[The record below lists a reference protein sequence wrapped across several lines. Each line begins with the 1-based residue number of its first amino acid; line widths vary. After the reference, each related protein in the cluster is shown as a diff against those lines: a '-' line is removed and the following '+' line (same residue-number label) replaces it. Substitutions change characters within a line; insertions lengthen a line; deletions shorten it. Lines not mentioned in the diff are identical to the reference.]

1 MSESEK
7 VQMIDIDKI
16 LVPEE
21 RVTSIVPSDTMA
33 ELEQSIKERGIRQ
46 PLYIMRIK
54 DKLILVDG
62 LHRLLVAKKLGIKK
76 VPCIIR
82 EGTEKDLLIENLILN
97 RQRGISD
104 PIGEAQVLQTL
115 VSEHKMPLSQA
126 AKACNISESTA
137 RKYLQILKL
146 PQEILDMVRRKEIGL
161 GCAYWI
167 SKLEDREQQY
177 SVARDASVYEYTE
190 EMCRARVLQLLR
202 PSIEPEETGYT
213 FTPQGAPQK
222 VLPKCFL
229 CGKEIEEDPVYVWLH
244 RNCLQ
249 ILQDAVNVGWEGG
262 SGGTAESESQPVL
275 PSTAV
280 SQPIQPPPTPQTNPA
295 STPQSEWVWLDECHL
310 VNLRT
315 REIRRVC

>member
-7 VQMIDIDKI
+7 VQMVDIDKI

-21 RVTSIVPSDTMA
+21 RVTSIVPSDTMQ

-46 PLYIMRIK
+46 PLYIMEING
-54 DKLILVDG
+54 KLILVDG
-62 LHRLLVAKKLGIKK
+62 LHRLVVAKKLGIKQ
-76 VPCIIR
+76 VPAIIR
-82 EGTEKDLLIENLILN
+82 KGTEKDLLIENLILN

-115 VSEHKMPLSQA
+115 VQEHKMPLSQA

-202 PSIEPEETGYT
+202 PNVEPEQTGYT

-222 VLPKCFL
+222 VLPRCFL
-229 CGKEIEEDPVYVWLH
+229 CGEEIEEDPVYVWLH
-244 RNCLQ
+244 KSCLS
-249 ILQDAVNVGWEGG
+249 ILQDAINVGWEGG
-262 SGGTAESESQPVL
+262 IGGSQEIQ
-275 PSTAV
+275 
-280 SQPIQPPPTPQTNPA
+280 SQPISQSTPTRQEITTPPTPQQIPQQ
-295 STPQSEWVWLDECHL
+295 TPTSEWVWLDECHL

-315 REIRRVC
+315 REIRKVC

>member
-7 VQMIDIDKI
+7 IQMVSIEKI

-21 RVTSIVPSDTMA
+21 RVTSIVDSSTMA
-33 ELEQSIKERGIRQ
+33 ELEESIKERGIRQ
-46 PLYIMRIK
+46 PLYLMRIK

-62 LHRLLVAKKLGIKK
+62 LHRLVVAKKLGIKQ

-104 PIGEAQVLQTL
+104 PIGEAQVLKTL
-115 VSEHKMPLSQA
+115 VEEHKMPLSQA

-202 PSIEPEETGYT
+202 PNVEPEQTGYT

-222 VLPKCFL
+222 VLPRCFL
-229 CGKEIEEDPVYVWLH
+229 CGEEIQEDPVYIWLH
-244 RNCLQ
+244 RNCLD
-249 ILQDAVNVGWEGG
+249 ILQSAVQEGWQGG
-262 SGGTAESESQPVL
+262 SGGSQEIQ
-275 PSTAV
+275 
-280 SQPIQPPPTPQTNPA
+280 SQPISQSTPTRQEITTPPTPQTNPA

-310 VNLRT
+310 VNIRT